1 MSSDSGGGE
10 RTMAVER
17 QVMLS
22 VAAAGPG
29 DAAVSDLSAVHCAG
43 NVLWLVGDE
52 LPLLY
57 RLTET
62 AEGYGD
68 SRTFELGDFVDL
80 PEGAAAEIDVE
91 GLDGAPDCL
100 WLVGS
105 HSRTRKRVDPGD
117 DDAKVDK
124 VLRTVDSHPNRN
136 VLIRLPLTDG
146 DDGLPAPS
154 EGAGNGSAALLDG
167 DLRRALA
174 PDLHVGPFVDIPS
187 KDNGLDIEGLV
198 AVGDTLLLGLRGP
211 VLRSWAVV
219 LEVTPETDPVRPG
232 RLRLGGPGPGYRI
245 FFLDLD
251 GLGVRDLCRA
261 GNDVLVLAGPTMVL
275 DGPSRLY
282 RWRGAAKARPHTAV
296 RRNDLARIVELPFG
310 QGADEGTDHAEGVT
324 LLPDEDAVL
333 VVYDSPSPARAVPA
347 GVRADVLRLR
357 VPGPRSPGDS
367 DASPASARPSL
378 LPTEVHR

>member
-52 LPLLY
+52 LPVLH

-136 VLIRLPLTDG
+136 VLIRLALSDG
-146 DDGLPAPS
+146 DDGRPALS
-154 EGAGNGSAALLDG
+154 AEGAAFGSAGLLDG
-167 DLRRALA
+167 DLLRAVA
-174 PDLHVGPFVDIPS
+174 SDPHVGPFVPIP
-187 KDNGLDIEGLV
+187 G
-198 AVGDTLLLGLRGP
+198 
-211 VLRSWAVV
+211 
-219 LEVTPETDPVRPG
+219 
-232 RLRLGGPGPGYRI
+232 
-245 FFLDLD
+245 
-251 GLGVRDLCRA
+251 
-261 GNDVLVLAGPTMVL
+261 
-275 DGPSRLY
+275 
-282 RWRGAAKARPHTAV
+282 
-296 RRNDLARIVELPFG
+296 
-310 QGADEGTDHAEGVT
+310 
-324 LLPDEDAVL
+324 
-333 VVYDSPSPARAVPA
+333 
-347 GVRADVLRLR
+347 
-357 VPGPRSPGDS
+357 
-367 DASPASARPSL
+367 
-378 LPTEVHR
+378 